1 MDEQHLIEL
10 IKQAVRDVFAEYRI
24 RRRKERTTV
33 ANVSRTVRDSP
44 STTICL
50 QRFEEFWQVW
60 PKTRRKGKGRALTEW
75 LKLKPSKE
83 LTEKILAAVEAQ
95 KQQSN
100 WQKEN
105 GKYIPYPAK
114 WIRDAYYEDD
124 VTVDDE
130 TSEADKVLGP
140 PRIPTPQEE
149 KMLGKIHRGT
159 P

>member
-1 MDEQHLIEL
+1 MDEQQLIEA

-24 RRRKERTTV
+24 RRRKERTGTTETK
-33 ANVSRTVRDSP
+33 TVRDSP
-44 STTICL
+44 TTTIYL

-83 LTEKILAAVEAQ
+83 LTDKIIAAVNAQ
-95 KQQSN
+95 KKQSS
-100 WQKEN
+100 WQTEN

-114 WIRDAYYEDD
+114 WLKDAYYEDE
-124 VTVDDE
+124 VTEDKE
-130 TSEADKVLGP
+130 TSEIDKVFGP
-140 PRIPTPQEE
+140 PRNPTRQEE
-149 KMLGKIHRGT
+149 KTLGRLHRGH